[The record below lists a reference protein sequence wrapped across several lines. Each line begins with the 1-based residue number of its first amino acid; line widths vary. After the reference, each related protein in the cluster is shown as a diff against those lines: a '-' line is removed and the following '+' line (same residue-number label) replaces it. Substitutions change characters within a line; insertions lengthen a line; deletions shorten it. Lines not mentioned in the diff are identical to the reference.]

1 MNDCITNRTPDYLRA
16 HADIEHEHEFD
27 IEGEGWKSERTRTYE
42 GMTIRQQFVMAAMQ
56 GLIARCPQDIW
67 RIIDESHIA
76 AEACRHADATLAE
89 EARTR
94 K

>member
-1 MNDCITNRTPDYLRA
+1 MNDCIINRDRA
-16 HADIEHEHEFD
+16 AWVKANADIEHEHEFD

-56 GLIARCPQDIW
+56 GLCANPEYADGSYGNITAVD
-67 RIIDESHIA
+67 
-76 AEACRHADATLAE
+76 ACAIADAALAA

>member
-1 MNDCITNRTPDYLRA
+1 MNNCITNRTPDYLRA

-56 GLIARCPQDIW
+56 GLCANPEYADGSYGNITAVD
-67 RIIDESHIA
+67 
-76 AEACRHADATLAE
+76 ACAIADAALAA